1 MYLFPTIDLPEKA
14 IKAAEEKG
22 KKPDDFYCLA
32 LLDATGICVVPGSG
46 FGQKPSKSI
55 YYTEAQRTQRL
66 QRRYRHTAFPNNLLG
81 SWHRV
86 GWEDD
91 TVPQRVSG

>member
-1 MYLFPTIDLPEKA
+1 MYLFPTIDLPKKA

-46 FGQKPSKSI
+46 FGQKPGKSRFKHI
-55 YYTEAQRTQRL
+55 PDV
-66 QRRYRHTAFPNNLLG
+66 FSG
-81 SWHRV
+81 SQDARA
-86 GWEDD
+86 D
-91 TVPQRVSG
+91 